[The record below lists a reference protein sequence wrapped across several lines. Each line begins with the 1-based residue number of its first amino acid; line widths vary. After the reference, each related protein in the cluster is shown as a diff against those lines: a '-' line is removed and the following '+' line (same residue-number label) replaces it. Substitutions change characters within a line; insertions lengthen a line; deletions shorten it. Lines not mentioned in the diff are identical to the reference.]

1 MLTDRPPA
9 RQPLLAEFEASDRAG
24 SLELPP
30 DNRLM
35 ATAKAIEAA
44 MESEQPALVRQACAE
59 FLAAAADFYHVR
71 RPEIRVLSAR
81 PIRVREG
88 GWASELF
95 GDYDPATAR
104 IRVWMRTAVQKRV
117 TSFGTLFATLCHE
130 FCHHL
135 DFERFRFRDSFHTAD
150 FTAVRRRCII
160 TPGARRKSGCFGR
173 RCRAA
178 VGASIGRAP
187 IALPPQHRPAV
198 RPA

>member
-24 SLELPP
+24 GLELPP

-35 ATAKAIEAA
+35 VTARAIEAA

-135 DFERFRFRDSFHTAD
+135 DFERFRFRDSFHTRGFYGRA
-150 FTAVRRRCII
+150 AALYHHGRG
-160 TPGARRKSGCFGR
+160 TPQKRLFWTPMPGR
-173 RCRAA
+173 RWRIDWARTNRAVSTTSA
-178 VGASIGRAP
+178 GG
-187 IALPPQHRPAV
+187 
-198 RPA
+198 